1 MLILSLV
8 GVFKAKPNPVICRGF
23 AAGTFGTSFRVKNV
37 ARHQCH
43 FVRFMWILSLVGL
56 FKPKT
61 NAGVCREFAAG
72 TFGTSS

>member
-1 MLILSLV
+1 
-8 GVFKAKPNPVICRGF
+8 
-23 AAGTFGTSFRVKNV
+23 V